1 MASCL
6 NIVHFIY
13 KRNPAMKKNHKRKYK
28 IKNPILCYKPI
39 TRREGEEGG
48 QEKKVKRRAR
58 VGKRDTQLS
67 YCYGAS
73 VERRLGWSLDTQSE
87 NSIQNDMGCQF
98 LLQLTY
104 MSLLCSDVITHH
116 VWSMIGRGPMNVVRW
131 GSSGGKRG
139 VTMVTGR
146 SLAVV
151 MNQFRIRS
159 PGQCNQSAR
168 SALQCW

>member
-1 MASCL
+1 MANCL

-13 KRNPAMKKNHKRKYK
+13 KRNPATKKDHKREYK

-67 YCYGAS
+67 YCYRAS
-73 VERRLGWSLDTQSE
+73 VERRLGWSLNTQSE
-87 NSIQNDMGCQF
+87 SSIQNDVGCQF

-116 VWSMIGRGPMNVVRW
+116 VWSMIGRGPECGEVGKQWRQER
-131 GSSGGKRG
+131 GDHGYGQELSSGDEP
-139 VTMVTGR
+139 V
-146 SLAVV
+146 
-151 MNQFRIRS
+151 
-159 PGQCNQSAR
+159 PYP
-168 SALQCW
+168 